1 MTEISEKKRKLPRHI
16 DGRIMIGPIPIK
28 NFFILLPAV
37 ALITALIIKYFNP
50 LIFFAGVFVI
60 GIITG
65 LASEFHH
72 RETGFSIL
80 KDVIR
85 FILSGD
91 KYFERNAINAAA
103 AKRFSRNKI
112 QRQNQT
118 KG

>member
-28 NFFILLPAV
+28 NFLFLLPAV

-50 LIFFAGVFVI
+50 LIFFAGVFII
-60 GIITG
+60 GIIIG

-72 RETGFSIL
+72 RETGLSIL

-85 FILSGD
+85 FISVSYTHLRAH
-91 KYFERNAINAAA
+91 E
-103 AKRFSRNKI
+103 
-112 QRQNQT
+112 T
-118 KG
+118 V

>member
-1 MTEISEKKRKLPRHI
+1 MTEISQKKRKLPRHI

-60 GIITG
+60 GVLTG

-85 FILSGD
+85 FILEGD

-103 AKRFSRNKI
+103 TKRFSRNKI
-112 QRQNQT
+112 QKQNQT
-118 KG
+118 KR

>member
-1 MTEISEKKRKLPRHI
+1 MTEISQKKRKLPRHI

-28 NFFILLPAV
+28 NFFVLLPAA

-60 GIITG
+60 GILTG

-72 RETGFSIL
+72 RETGLSIL

-85 FILSGD
+85 YILSGD
-91 KYFERNAINAAA
+91 KYFERNTINASII
-103 AKRFSRNKI
+103 KRFSRNKI
-112 QRQNQT
+112 QKQNQE
-118 KG
+118 KR

>member
-16 DGRIMIGPIPIK
+16 DGRIMIGPMPVK

-50 LIFFAGVFVI
+50 FIFFAGVFVI
-60 GIITG
+60 GVIAG

-85 FILSGD
+85 YILEGD
-91 KYFERNAINAAA
+91 KYYERNALNAPVI
-103 AKRFSRNKI
+103 KRFSRNKI
-112 QRQNQT
+112 
-118 KG
+118 